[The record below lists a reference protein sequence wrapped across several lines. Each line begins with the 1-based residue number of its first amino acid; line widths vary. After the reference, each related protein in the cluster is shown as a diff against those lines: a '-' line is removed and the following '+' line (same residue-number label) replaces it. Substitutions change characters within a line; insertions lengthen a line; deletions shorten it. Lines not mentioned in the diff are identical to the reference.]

1 MYFKRILVLVKTLTN
16 VSLNFFSLSKTSS
29 AAPAVF
35 TIAQQRLYLCN
46 AIAIKM
52 LHVGTFTVL

>member
-1 MYFKRILVLVKTLTN
+1 MLVKTLTN